1 MGAYPVPI
9 HKWPIWPTS
18 ALCSKLYLRSVNHM
32 PEVKFFA
39 SLDFHSIC
47 LFMAD
52 KIHTLTIDTFESA
65 VEDEIR
71 DVRILFFLTPHGAAG
86 SVAVIVARPDAGVI
100 RQV

>member
-1 MGAYPVPI
+1 
-9 HKWPIWPTS
+9 
-18 ALCSKLYLRSVNHM
+18 M

-39 SLDFHSIC
+39 SLDFDSIC

-86 SVAVIVARPDAGVI
+86 AGRRNRGPARCGCCPAGLKAWF
-100 RQV
+100 RCC